1 MIARL
6 ALQRGGYYLTPDLN
20 MVREG
25 DYLDYYAIAKEYTQ
39 NLMTLKDRPLPK
51 DYGQVFYN
59 NSKFISP
66 VNNDILFEIP
76 FALGNGDV
84 GWNIGIEVQGGPTA
98 THPFGSGNNY
108 MAIPPTYYYSFD
120 TSDIR
125 RDITCA
131 FYRINTMFDI
141 EFVSRPTNI
150 AQGKW
155 SRHFL
160 ENPPGASSAKGTGI
174 NWPMMRYPDILLMFA
189 EAENELNGPTAAA
202 QAALTRV
209 RERAFDESDWNTKV
223 TEYVT
228 NVSASKQSF
237 FDAIV
242 DERAWEF
249 GGEMIRKYELIRW
262 NIYSETVAETVQG
275 LKDMAD
281 AAFSGTGEYSNLPD
295 YMYWKVDENGD
306 FVILNRNEKIV
317 APPDM
322 TWNQQS
328 FLLSMHDEARTY
340 EEWITRDWENYIDGI
355 KPGVVRYVFPIP
367 SEAILNS
374 QGTLTNDGY
383 GF

>member
-1 MIARL
+1 
-6 ALQRGGYYLTPDLN
+6 
-20 MVREG
+20 
-25 DYLDYYAIAKEYTQ
+25 
-39 NLMTLKDRPLPK
+39 
-51 DYGQVFYN
+51 
-59 NSKFISP
+59 
-66 VNNDILFEIP
+66 
-76 FALGNGDV
+76 
-84 GWNIGIEVQGGPTA
+84 
-98 THPFGSGNNY
+98 
-108 MAIPPTYYYSFD
+108 
-120 TSDIR
+120 
-125 RDITCA
+125 
-131 FYRINTMFDI
+131 
-141 EFVSRPTNI
+141 
-150 AQGKW
+150 
-155 SRHFL
+155 
-160 ENPPGASSAKGTGI
+160 
-174 NWPMMRYPDILLMFA
+174 MMRYPDVLLMFA

-209 RERAFDESDWNTKV
+209 RERAFDEADWNTKV
-223 TEYVT
+223 TEYVA